1 MHMSMLN
8 SIGFAM
14 MNLPSAATGPG
25 GTKFGDLRPLPAM
38 LDAPGPS
45 AIFDEV
51 VTMME
56 SVATHQSPPTPI
68 GSGGG
73 GSVLGNLSSGSGG
86 GGHLDLVADQC
97 GGDSSGSSLGK
108 TIDACA

>member
-1 MHMSMLN
+1 MQMSMLS
-8 SIGFAM
+8 SIGYAM
-14 MNLPSAATGPG
+14 MNLPIAAG
-25 GTKFGDLRPLPAM
+25 GAGGSKWGDLRPLQAAM
-38 LDAPGPS
+38 GEPGPS

-56 SVATHQSPPTPI
+56 SVATHQSPPPPI
-68 GSGGG
+68 SSGGG
-73 GSVLGNLSSGSGG
+73 GLSLGGPSGG